1 MNAASPTPP
10 PADTPLATALGQAA
24 TPRMTAGGYQQP
36 RVTTTS
42 FDKIPPTRV
51 RSLWPN
57 YLAVG
62 RLVPLVGDGGAG
74 KGYILMDL
82 AARVSRGRPWPDESP
97 NPFGPGDVFI
107 LESEDNAGDTLRTRL
122 DQQDADLSRVHLV
135 HAAEEELRPVNLGQD
150 LEELKARISEAP
162 APRLLIV
169 SALNDYLPAGVNP
182 DKDIEIRRVLRPL
195 SLFAE
200 QCGVALCC
208 LLHVGKATDRKAQ
221 HRQLGSVA
229 YMNLPR
235 IALGAVAQASAEGP
249 TLGIFGGLK
258 NNLGKRGPSL
268 CYRITDT
275 GLQWDGPSPV
285 DIKNAM
291 QQDGLVPSGPGPGS
305 GRPPKAPLVNKVS
318 NFHPVV
324 DIMTAHEAGRAA
336 AAEVCLDLADV
347 G

>member
-1 MNAASPTPP
+1 M
-10 PADTPLATALGQAA
+10 
-24 TPRMTAGGYQQP
+24 
-36 RVTTTS
+36 
-42 FDKIPPTRV
+42 
-51 RSLWPN
+51 
-57 YLAVG
+57 
-62 RLVPLVGDGGAG
+62 
-74 KGYILMDL
+74 
-82 AARVSRGRPWPDESP
+82 
-97 NPFGPGDVFI
+97 
-107 LESEDNAGDTLRTRL
+107 
-122 DQQDADLSRVHLV
+122 HLV

-285 DIKNAM
+285 DIKNAL
-291 QQDGLVPSGPGPGS
+291 QQDGLVPSGPGPGR
-305 GRPPKAPLVNKVS
+305 GRPPNASNVAKAFLKDQLGGRPDGRPAPEMRQLAKE
-318 NFHPVV
+318 
-324 DIMTAHEAGRAA
+324 HEIADTTLWRARQ
-336 AAEVCLDLADV
+336 DV
-347 G
+347 GVSVLTRPGQGEMWFMPPRGEL